1 MLTARATDEATVDAL
16 EAGADDYLAKP
27 FKAREL
33 RARVENML
41 ALHEQARA
49 LQTLNEAL
57 ERTNELLW
65 QESEAKTQ
73 LLGMASHDLRNPLA
87 GIIGFASLLGEEF
100 ELSTE
105 QGEFVDLIRSNAQR
119 MHDLIEDL
127 LNSVAIE
134 SGRVPITRK
143 RLNLASLAQW
153 VIHSLRPQAE
163 LKQQHLHYA
172 APAAPCMVEGDEVR
186 LREALTNLITNAIKY
201 SPNGKT
207 IDVEVFS
214 ANGECAVAVR
224 DEGPGLS
231 AEEQKQLFQP
241 FQRLTPRP
249 TNGEPSSGLG
259 LYIVRQLMTLHAGR
273 VTAESERGLGST
285 FTLLLPSITKP
296 LPVTPLL
303 SGSEPAARQI

>member
-1 MLTARATDEATVDAL
+1 
-16 EAGADDYLAKP
+16 
-27 FKAREL
+27 
-33 RARVENML
+33 
-41 ALHEQARA
+41 
-49 LQTLNEAL
+49 
-57 ERTNELLW
+57 
-65 QESEAKTQ
+65 
-73 LLGMASHDLRNPLA
+73 
-87 GIIGFASLLGEEF
+87 
-100 ELSTE
+100 
-105 QGEFVDLIRSNAQR
+105 
-119 MHDLIEDL
+119 
-127 LNSVAIE
+127 
-134 SGRVPITRK
+134 
-143 RLNLASLAQW
+143 
-153 VIHSLRPQAE
+153 
-163 LKQQHLHYA
+163 
-172 APAAPCMVEGDEVR
+172 MVEGDEVR